1 MIFNDSTQRSL
12 LIGRIIFLVSALFYL
27 ATTWANEPFLD
38 AETAFKINTIERPT
52 GIDVHVSI
60 ANGYYMYRER
70 FGFSVKRGEA
80 TLGEP
85 MLPQGQIKFD
95 ASLQKQIETYRHDMI
110 IHLPVT
116 RAVGSFEL
124 AVQAQGCADQGLCYS
139 PITHLA
145 FIKGVALQSPSI
157 AAARPPIAA
166 ARPPI
171 AAARPPI
178 AATRPAIAAT
188 RPAILDQAL
197 GMLGDGLGITKIGHR
212 MTGYITRLYS
222 PQYAEAVL
230 AGHDLFTMLI
240 IFFILGVALSLFP
253 CSLPMIPILSALIV
267 GEGIQLS
274 RWRSFMLSAAYVLG
288 MAVVYTIFGIAAASA
303 GYSLGPDLHS
313 PWVRS
318 AVALLLCVFALS
330 LWGCYELQLP
340 QSWQNRINTVLL
352 QHKLRGGKW
361 LAVFTMGA
369 LSALIVGACMTAPL
383 FGVLTF
389 IAHTG
394 NLVIGGGALF
404 SMALGMGVP
413 LLLVGIGAGH
423 LLPRAGAWMSAIK
436 RTFAL
441 LLAAV
446 ALWLVWPRLHPLQ
459 PLPAQIEFTR
469 IQSNNE
475 LQHKIKTSGRPSLL
489 EFYADWCANCREMEK
504 ITFTDSRVQ
513 TQLQQFNVLRAD
525 VTDNNLNHRALLKQF
540 GLYGPPAMIFFDANG
555 DEIQALRMIGYQS
568 PSTFLK
574 KLEPIY
580 LAP

>member
-38 AETAFKINTIERPT
+38 AQTAFKINTIERPA

-60 ANGYYMYRER
+60 ANGYYMYREG

-80 TLGEP
+80 TLGEL

-95 ASLQKQIETYRHDMI
+95 ASLQKKIETYRHDMI

-124 AVQAQGCADQGLCYS
+124 AVQAQGCSDQGLCYA

-157 AAARPPIAA
+157 AAIPS
-166 ARPPI
+166 
-171 AAARPPI
+171 
-178 AATRPAIAAT
+178 AIAAT
-188 RPAILDQAL
+188 RPAILNQAL
-197 GMLGDGLGITKIGHR
+197 GMLGDGLGITEIGRR

-267 GEGIQLS
+267 GEGMQLS

-313 PWVRS
+313 PWVRG

-340 QSWQNRINTVLL
+340 QAWQNRINTVLL
-352 QHKLRGGKW
+352 QRKLRGGKW

-446 ALWLVWPRLHPLQ
+446 ALWLIWPLLNPLQ

-469 IQSNNE
+469 IQSNHE
-475 LQHKIKTSGRPSLL
+475 LQHRIKTSGRPSLL

-513 TQLQQFNVLRAD
+513 TQLRQFNVLRAD
-525 VTDNNLNHRALLKQF
+525 VTENNLNHRALLKQF

-574 KLEPIY
+574 KLVSSQ
-580 LAP
+580 

>member
-1 MIFNDSTQRSL
+1 MTFNDSNPRSP
-12 LIGRIIFLVSALFYL
+12 LIGTIIFLVSALFYM
-27 ATTWANEPFLD
+27 AQTWANEPLLD
-38 AETAFKINTIERPT
+38 AETAFKINTIERPA

-95 ASLQKQIETYRHDMI
+95 ATLQKKIETYRHDII

-124 AVQAQGCADQGLCYS
+124 AVHAQGCADQGLCYS
-139 PITHLA
+139 PITHLTS
-145 FIKGVALQSPSI
+145 IKGIALQSPLIAATPSAI
-157 AAARPPIAA
+157 AAA
-166 ARPPI
+166 
-171 AAARPPI
+171 
-178 AATRPAIAAT
+178 
-188 RPAILDQAL
+188 RPAILDQAPR
-197 GMLGDGLGITKIGHR
+197 MLGDGLGITESGYR

-288 MAVVYTIFGIAAASA
+288 MAVVYTIFGMAAASA
-303 GYSLGPDLHS
+303 GYSLGPDLQS
-313 PWVRS
+313 PWVRG
-318 AVALLLCVFALS
+318 AVALLLFVFALS

-441 LLAAV
+441 LLTAV
-446 ALWLVWPRLHPLQ
+446 ALWLVWPLLKPLQ

-475 LQHKIKTSGRPSLL
+475 LQHRIKTSGRPSLL

-513 TQLQQFNVLRAD
+513 TQLRQFNLLRAD
-525 VTDNNLNHRALLKQF
+525 VTNNNLNDRALLKQF
-540 GLYGPPAMIFFDANG
+540 GLYGPPAIIFFDANG
-555 DEIQALRMIGYQS
+555 DEIQALRMVGYQS

-580 LAP
+580 RAP

>member
-1 MIFNDSTQRSL
+1 MTFNDSNPRSP
-12 LIGRIIFLVSALFYL
+12 LIGTIIFLVSALFYM
-27 ATTWANEPFLD
+27 AQTWANEPLLD
-38 AETAFKINTIERPT
+38 AETAFKINTIERPAR
-52 GIDVHVSI
+52 IDVHVSI

-95 ASLQKQIETYRHDMI
+95 ATLQKKIETYRHDMI

-124 AVQAQGCADQGLCYS
+124 AVYAQGCADQGLCYA

-145 FIKGVALQSPSI
+145 SIKGVALQSPSM
-157 AAARPPIAA
+157 AAAQ
-166 ARPPI
+166 
-171 AAARPPI
+171 
-178 AATRPAIAAT
+178 
-188 RPAILDQAL
+188 PAILDQAL
-197 GMLGDGLGITKIGHR
+197 GMLGDGLGITEIGHR

-222 PQYAEAVL
+222 PQYAEVVL

-274 RWRSFMLSAAYVLG
+274 RWRSFMLSVAYVLG

-303 GYSLGPDLHS
+303 GYSLGPDLQS
-313 PWVRS
+313 PWVRG
-318 AVALLLCVFALS
+318 AVALLLFVFALS
-330 LWGCYELQLP
+330 LLGCYELQLP

-394 NLVIGGGALF
+394 NVVIGGGALF

-423 LLPRAGAWMSAIK
+423 LLPRTGAWMSAIK

-446 ALWLVWPRLHPLQ
+446 ALWLVWPLLNPLQ
-459 PLPAQIEFTR
+459 PLPAQIEFTHIR
-469 IQSNNE
+469 SNNE
-475 LQHKIKTSGRPSLL
+475 LQHRIKTSGRPSLL

-513 TQLQQFNVLRAD
+513 TQLRQFNVLRAD

-540 GLYGPPAMIFFDANG
+540 GLYGPPAIIFFDANG

-568 PSTFLK
+568 PRTFLK
-574 KLEPIY
+574 QLEPIY
-580 LAP
+580 RAP